1 MKKYNKISILALLAI
16 IFSVG
21 IFNSCTEEQDLKS
34 LPYLFRPINFSASMN
49 STLVTINW
57 AKVDSAASYTLVVST
72 DSINFT
78 NPVIQ
83 VTIDSISYVKELAGN
98 TTFFAKI
105 RANTSDTTKTSKFN
119 STLRFKT
126 PKENIFLGYGTSINT
141 QQLYSAYMTTV
152 KGLTIKWKPN
162 ANATRL
168 ALTRADGVPI
178 DTLDISPSEAIAGS
192 KLVSGLVNSK
202 WKVEI
207 YNGTILRGTT
217 YGIVEGDII
226 LNDGDNLQA
235 ALLTATP
242 GQVVLLTG
250 TGNYS
255 LGSGTTTFNSNIKFR
270 GLSPIQL
277 PVVSMKTGA
286 TGTANMFGIALGAA
300 IDSLVFENVNFNGYC
315 DNSSSNSKIAYIF
328 NNKVQC
334 SVSNIKFQNCSI
346 HNLAN
351 TVFRL
356 SGGTASAGNH
366 ITNLVFN
373 GCLMN
378 DVGTG
383 YAIVNISKS
392 YDFIDN
398 ITFANSTISKFDY
411 PLISIAQTAVLPNN
425 PINAVTVTN
434 CTFNQSTQ
442 STATKALFTFDFI
455 NITKGINISKCIFGS
470 SGSISAGLKA
480 TNATSVPAVNVTGCY
495 YTSDFVD
502 ETLIAT
508 IPYSIKSKMTPYLGK
523 STDLWIDPI
532 TVSTTTP
539 ATGGNFNLKD
549 TNFAGKGVAGDLRMY

>member
-1 MKKYNKISILALLAI
+1 MALLAI

-34 LPYLFRPINFSASMN
+34 LPYLFRPINFSATLN

-72 DSINFT
+72 DSVNFT

-83 VTIDSISYVKELAGN
+83 VTIDSISFVKELAGN

-105 RANTSDTTKTSKFN
+105 RANASDTTRTSKFN

-126 PKENIFLGYGTSINT
+126 PKENIFLGYGTNINT
-141 QQLYSAYMTTV
+141 QQLFSAYMTAVNSLTV
-152 KGLTIKWKPN
+152 KWKAG
-162 ANATRL
+162 ANVTRL
-168 ALTRADGVPI
+168 ALTTSDGATS
-178 DTLDISPSEAIAGS
+178 DTLDISPSEASAGS

-207 YNGTILRGTT
+207 FNDKILRGTT

-235 ALLTATP
+235 ALTAATS
-242 GQVVLLTG
+242 GQVILLAG

-255 LGSGTTTFNSNIKFR
+255 TGSGTILFNSSVKLR
-270 GLSPIQL
+270 GLSSTQL
-277 PVVSMKTGA
+277 PIVSMKTGA
-286 TGTANMFGIALGAA
+286 TGTANMFGIPTGVN
-300 IDSLVFENVNFNGYC
+300 IDSLVFENVNFTGYC
-315 DNSSSNSKIAYIF
+315 DNLPTNTKIGYLF

-334 SVSNIKFQNCSI
+334 LVTNIKFSNCNI
-346 HNLAN
+346 HNFAN

-356 SGGTASAGNH
+356 SGGTTAGGNH
-366 ITNLVFN
+366 ISNLNFN

-383 YAIVNISKS
+383 YAIVNIGKS
-392 YDFIDN
+392 YDYIDN

-411 PLISIAQTAVLPNN
+411 PLISIVQTAILPT
-425 PINAVTVTN
+425 PINSIKVTN

-442 STATKALFTFDFI
+442 STATKALFTFDFV
-455 NITKGINISKCIFGS
+455 NITSGITISKCVFGS

-480 TNATSVPAVNVTGCY
+480 TNATTAPIVNITGCY
-495 YTSDFVD
+495 YTADFVD
-502 ETLIAT
+502 ETPIAT

-523 STDLWIDPI
+523 STDLWLDPI

-539 ATGGNFNLKD
+539 ITGGSFKLKD
-549 TNFAGKGVAGDLRMY
+549 AAFVGKGVAGDLRWY